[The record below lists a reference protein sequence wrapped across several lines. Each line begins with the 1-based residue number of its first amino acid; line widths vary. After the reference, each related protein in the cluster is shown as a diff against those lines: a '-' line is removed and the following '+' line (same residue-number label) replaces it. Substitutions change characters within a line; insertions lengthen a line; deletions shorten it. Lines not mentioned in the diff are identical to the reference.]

1 MSAPAEVV
9 NITEEPK
16 RGKGLA
22 PIKQEFR
29 KTKWF
34 DENDDEDINT
44 GAFGDDEVEGQKFD
58 NGDSNSGGNRKNRGQ
73 NKKRKKLHVTDD
85 IKLCPY
91 IASGDGN
98 RCTFGDKCKFTH
110 DIEAYL
116 KSKPADLGDRCVNFE
131 IYGRCR
137 AGYACRFLQAHFK
150 DGNLVVDEERERNA
164 PVTVKNGITPET
176 MAALRKHTFNFEK
189 SEAFLKDIQAEI
201 DAEMAMKDENTQ
213 RRLAAMLAAS
223 TSTTTGS
230 PTSTTAEAPSTPV
243 AEKLKEV
250 AEIEQMTA
258 DTQTSTSTITESIS
272 VQTSEQTQ
280 VISENNAGTTLSK
293 EEQPLGPIFD
303 INNKKKINFKD
314 KTYLAPLT
322 TVGNLPFRRICK
334 EYGVDITCGEM
345 AMATNLL
352 QGQKT
357 EWALTKRHASEDL
370 FGIQICGYKTE
381 QLVKAC
387 QVINETVEVDFVD
400 LNMGC
405 PIDMVFNKG
414 GGSALLDSHGK
425 MLKMLRG
432 MQHVLDAPV
441 TVKFRTGV
449 KDNQP
454 TAHKLVP
461 KLESVGI
468 RMGTLHGRSRQQR
481 YTRLADWN
489 YIKGIKSLT
498 NDMALYGNGDI
509 LSWEQYNQQKEESGV
524 DGIMI
529 GRGALIKPW
538 IFEEIKTQRH
548 WDISSSERFDM
559 LKKFC
564 AYGLEHWGSD
574 TMGVNSTRRFLCEW
588 QSFLYRYIPVG
599 LLEVLPQHMNERPPP
614 YYGRDE
620 LETLMASPRAS
631 DWIKITDRILG
642 PAPDDFKFIPKHKAN
657 SFEG

>member
-1 MSAPAEVV
+1 MS
-9 NITEEPK
+9 EPVAVANTVEQPT

-34 DENDDEDINT
+34 EDNEVEDINT
-44 GAFGDDEVEGQKFD
+44 TAFGDDEVEGQKFEG
-58 NGDSNSGGNRKNRGQ
+58 GDVGKQSNAGGKSKARGQ
-73 NKKRKKLHVTDD
+73 NKKRKRTHVTDG

-91 IASGDGN
+91 IAAGDN
-98 RCTFGDKCKFTH
+98 DKCNWGDKCKFTH
-110 DIEAYL
+110 DIEEYL
-116 KSKPADLGDRCVNFE
+116 KLKPADLGDRCVNFE
-131 IYGRCR
+131 VYGRCR
-137 AGYACRFLQAHFK
+137 AGYACRYLQAHFK
-150 DGNLVVDEERERNA
+150 DGKLVADEEVCAYNW
-164 PVTVKNGITPET
+164 VTSDDLFCTHMYSVLSSHSAKE
-176 MAALRKHTFNFEK
+176 MHLLLLRMALRPKRWQ
-189 SEAFLKDIQAEI
+189 LCG
-201 DAEMAMKDENTQ
+201 NT
-213 RRLAAMLAAS
+213 RPAS
-223 TSTTTGS
+223 TIV
-230 PTSTTAEAPSTPV
+230 EAPSTPIQD
-243 AEKLKEV
+243 KLKEV
-250 AEIEQMTA
+250 AEVEQITTDIETTPSGTVTSVGTSQM
-258 DTQTSTSTITESIS
+258 QTEVVSETTISP
-272 VQTSEQTQ
+272 
-280 VISENNAGTTLSK
+280 AM
-293 EEQPLGPIFD
+293 EEQPVGPIFD
-303 INNKKKINFKD
+303 INDKKKVNFKD

-334 EYGVDITCGEM
+334 EFGVDITCGEM

-370 FGIQICGYKTE
+370 FGIQIAGYKTE

-387 QVINETVEVDFVD
+387 QVINETVDVDFVD

-405 PIDMVFNKG
+405 PIDMLFNKG

-432 MQHVLDAPV
+432 MQHVLDPPV

-449 KDNQP
+449 KDNTP
-454 TAHKLVP
+454 TAHKLIP

-468 RMGTLHGRSRQQR
+468 GMGTLHGRSRQQR
-481 YTRLADWN
+481 YTRLADWD
-489 YIKGIKSLT
+489 YIKGIKRLT
-498 NDMALYGNGDI
+498 NDMALFGNGDVM
-509 LSWEQYNQQKEESGV
+509 SWEQYYQQKEESGV

-538 IFEEIKTQRH
+538 IFEEIKTRRH

-559 LKKFC
+559 LKRFC
-564 AYGLEHWGSD
+564 DYGLEHWGTD
-574 TMGVNSTRRFLCEW
+574 TMGINSTRRFLCEW

-631 DWIKITDRILG
+631 DWIKITDRLLG